1 MSRVGK
7 NPVIIP
13 ESVRCTLAGNL
24 LTVIGKFGELTV
36 SLVDELLVEHKNQQI
51 LVSPKKKDRKSLS
64 LWGTYRSLIANAVS
78 DVDQGYVKRLE
89 INGVGYR
96 AALKGNDLSMQLGY
110 SHDVVVPIPE
120 GITVV
125 CEKPTLLTIT
135 GFNRQQTGEFAAKV
149 RSFRLPEPYK
159 GKGIK
164 YANEHIVRKEGKK
177 K

>member
-7 NPVIIP
+7 NPVAIP
-13 ESVRCTLAGNL
+13 QSVQCSLVADVLN
-24 LTVIGKFGELTV
+24 VKGKFGELTV
-36 SLVDELLVEHKNQQI
+36 SLVPEILVEHKDEQI
-51 LVSPKKKDRKSLS
+51 LVSPKKKDRRSLS
-64 LWGTYRSLIANAVS
+64 LWGTYRSLIANAVN

-110 SHDVVVPIPE
+110 SHDVVVPIPD
-120 GITVV
+120 GIKVV
-125 CEKPTLLTIT
+125 CEKPTLITIT
-135 GFNRQQTGEFAAKV
+135 GFDRQQTGEFAAKV

-164 YANEHIVRKEGKK
+164 YDNEHIVRKEGKK